1 MIHEKWVISD
11 THFYHRNT
19 WAMFKKA
26 DGSPLRPFN
35 STDEMNMTMWNNWN
49 KVVMPNDYVYHL
61 GDVTFDYTKT
71 FFNFFRGLNGHKRL
85 ILGNHDKIV
94 TGNFILLFEKV
105 ELWKGITETN
115 KLPWTMSHI
124 PQRLE
129 SIRWGNCNIHGHT
142 HDAVLDDPHYINVCV
157 ETRNYTPI
165 HFDTI
170 HEEVKQRL
178 S

>member
-35 STDEMNMTMWNNWN
+35 STEIMNATMFGNWN
-49 KVVMPNDYVYHL
+49 KVVGPTDYVYHL
-61 GDVTFDYTKT
+61 GDVTFEYSNK
-71 FFNFFRGLNGHKRL
+71 FFEQFMSLNGQKRL
-85 ILGNHDKIV
+85 IVGNHDKLKEKS
-94 TGNFILLFEKV
+94 FINMFAKV
-105 ELWKGITETN
+105 ELWKGVHEN
-115 KLPWTMSHI
+115 GKLPWTMSHI

-129 SIRWGNCNIHGHT
+129 SIRWGNINVHGHT
-142 HDAVLDDPHYINVCV
+142 HNVTLADPHYINVCV
-157 ETRNYTPI
+157 ETRNYTPV

-170 HEEVKQRL
+170 YEEIKQIQ